1 MSDTVMLAPKL
12 DLPAASALLIEMKK
26 QTDAELVLDMSE
38 VKHLGALCVQV
49 LFAAATSAIAE
60 GRKISL
66 INPSDRV
73 IDQLRL
79 MGMST
84 EIISRGRQ

>member
-1 MSDTVMLAPKL
+1 MSDPVVLAPKL
-12 DLPAASALLIEMKK
+12 DLSAASALLIELKK
-26 QTDAELVLDMSE
+26 RRDAELVLDMSE
-38 VKHLGALCVQV
+38 VRHLGALCVQV
-49 LFAAATSAIAE
+49 LVAAATCALAE

-84 EIISRGRQ
+84 EIISRGHQ